1 MPTHLHAHLLRLD
14 IILPYHLISYSDGER
29 LKTAQTFHP
38 IFKLCGTGGFECP
51 KTKTLTKVIIVTI
64 ICILVDCSVVPQ
76 AKLSC
81 ENDTLTVT
89 WSTDVVYD
97 AAVTQI
103 PGDIKQRLRERFIN
117 ANGYQVLTMII
128 ISRKPL

>member
-1 MPTHLHAHLLRLD
+1 MLRLD

-103 PGDIKQRLRERFIN
+103 PDYVKQRLMERLLN
-117 ANGYQVLTMII
+117 ANVYDSLKLVVINRQ
-128 ISRKPL
+128 PP